1 MNSVI
6 SLQRGANTALRGE
19 RGAVA
24 RIQVALDWQP
34 RGGDLEIDTSAFLL
48 TASGKVRDDHDM
60 VFYNN
65 ARSQEGT
72 VQLLEGAA
80 AGGAGVRVFQL
91 DLAQIPAPVERVAF
105 AATLDEAAR
114 RGRTFGNLSS
124 FQVLVRDADAG
135 TDITRFDLPLEGAR
149 EVALILGE
157 VYRRGG
163 EWKFRAVG
171 QGFNGGLGPLATQ
184 YGIDVADEP
193 VAAPPPAPT
202 PPPPRPNVSRT
213 PTPLPQPAAASP
225 SPAPGSRRL
234 NLEKRLIDLEKK
246 DAKLV
251 SLAKKAAI
259 SLEKKGLLDHRAKV
273 ALCLDISGSMSGF
286 YRSGAI
292 ATLVQ
297 RILALGLRFDDDG
310 EIDVFL
316 FGADAHD
323 YGSVGV
329 GDYRD
334 FVPAMQRRYP
344 LEGGT
349 NYGRVMALI
358 RQHYQR
364 DLQAGQQ
371 PVYVMFV
378 TDGET
383 QDRSESERQ
392 IRDASHEPIFW
403 QFMALGQSKTQA
415 KGFFRRL
422 LASDFGFLTYLDDM
436 PGRLIDNTDF
446 FQVADPAEPSDEEL
460 YDLLMGEYP
469 QWLAAA
475 RKQGLLR

>member
-1 MNSVI
+1 MTSAI
-6 SLQRGANTALRGE
+6 SLQRGANVALRGE

-24 RIQVALDWQP
+24 RIQVALSWQP
-34 RGGDLEIDTSAFLL
+34 RGDLEIDASAFLL
-48 TASGKVRDDHDM
+48 TASNKVRDDHDM

-65 ARSQEGT
+65 ARSQEGA

-80 AGGAGVRVFQL
+80 AGGDGARVFQL
-91 DLAQIPAPVERVAF
+91 DLANLPATVERVAF
-105 AATLDEAAR
+105 AATLDETTR
-114 RGRTFGNLSS
+114 RGRTFGHLSA
-124 FQVLVRDADAG
+124 FQVQVRDADAG
-135 TDITRFDLPLEGAR
+135 TEIARFDLPLAGAR
-149 EVALILGE
+149 EVALILAE
-157 VYRRGG
+157 VYRRSA

-171 QGFNGGLGPLATQ
+171 QGFNGGLAPLAIQ
-184 YGIDVADEP
+184 YGIDVAEEPTAAPPPRTAPPPVPTPPPQP
-193 VAAPPPAPT
+193 VAAPP
-202 PPPPRPNVSRT
+202 
-213 PTPLPQPAAASP
+213 
-225 SPAPGSRRL
+225 SPAPSAQRL
-234 NLEKRLIDLEKK
+234 NLEKRLVDLAKK
-246 DAKLV
+246 DAALV
-251 SLAKKAAI
+251 NLAKKAAI

-316 FGADAHD
+316 FGADAYD

-329 GDYRD
+329 EDYRD

-349 NYGRVMALI
+349 NYGKVIALI
-358 RQHYQR
+358 RRHYRR

-383 QDRSESERQ
+383 QDRTESERQ
-392 IRDASHEPIFW
+392 IRDASHEAIFW
-403 QFMALGQSKTQA
+403 QFMALGKSKAQA

-422 LASDFGFLTYLDDM
+422 LASDFGFLTYLDEM
-436 PGRLIDNTDF
+436 PGRLIDNANF
-446 FQVADPAEPSDEEL
+446 FQVADPNEPSDEEL

-475 RKQGLLR
+475 RQKGLLR

>member
-1 MNSVI
+1 MTSAI
-6 SLQRGANTALRGE
+6 SLQRGANVALRGE

-24 RIQVALDWQP
+24 RIQVALSWQP
-34 RGGDLEIDTSAFLL
+34 RGDLEIDASAFLL
-48 TASGKVRDDHDM
+48 TASNKVRDDHDM

-65 ARSQEGT
+65 ARSQEGA

-80 AGGAGVRVFQL
+80 AGGAGARVFWL
-91 DLAQIPAPVERVAF
+91 DLTKMSALIERVAF
-105 AATLDEAAR
+105 AATLDEPTR

-124 FQVLVRDADAG
+124 FEVLVRDADAG
-135 TDITRFDLPLEGAR
+135 TELARFDLPLAGAR

-157 VYRRGG
+157 VYRRGD

-184 YGIDVADEP
+184 YGIEVAEEP
-193 VAAPPPAPT
+193 AAAPPSRPAPSPTST
-202 PPPPRPNVSRT
+202 PPPPRP
-213 PTPLPQPAAASP
+213 AASP
-225 SPAPGSRRL
+225 PSLAPSAQRL

-329 GDYRD
+329 EDYRD
-334 FVPAMQRRYP
+334 FVPTMQRRYP

-349 NYGRVMALI
+349 NYGRVMAMI
-358 RQHYQR
+358 RRHYQR

-392 IRDASHEPIFW
+392 IRDASHEAIFW
-403 QFMALGQSKTQA
+403 QFMALGKSKAQA
-415 KGFFRRL
+415 KSFFRRL
-422 LASDFGFLTYLDDM
+422 LSSDFKFLTYLDEM
-436 PGRLIDNTDF
+436 PGRLIDNANF
-446 FQVADPAEPSDEEL
+446 FQVADPNEPSDEEL

-475 RKQGLLR
+475 RRKGLLR

>member
-1 MNSVI
+1 MTSVI
-6 SLQRGANTALRGE
+6 SLQRGANTTLRGA

-24 RIQVALDWQP
+24 RIQVVLSGQP
-34 RGGDLEIDTSAFLL
+34 RGGDLEIDVSAFLL
-48 TASGKVRDDHDM
+48 TASGKVRDDRDM

-65 ARSQEGT
+65 ARSREGT
-72 VQLLEGAA
+72 VQWLEGAA
-80 AGGAGVRVFQL
+80 AGGDGARVFQI
-91 DLAQIPAPVERVAF
+91 DLATLPASVERVAF

-114 RGRTFGNLSS
+114 RGRTFGHLSS
-124 FQVLVRDADAG
+124 FQVQVRDADAG
-135 TDITRFDLPLEGAR
+135 TEIARFDLPLEGAR
-149 EVALILGE
+149 EVALILAE

-171 QGFNGGLGPLATQ
+171 QGFNGGLGPLAIQ
-184 YGIDVADEP
+184 YGIEVAEEP
-193 VAAPPPAPT
+193 VAASPPRPVTSPAPT
-202 PPPPRPNVSRT
+202 PPLPRPGASPLPPPSPPR
-213 PTPLPQPAAASP
+213 LH
-225 SPAPGSRRL
+225 
-234 NLEKRLIDLEKK
+234 LEKRLVDLAKK
-246 DAKLV
+246 DATLV

-329 GDYRD
+329 EDYRH

-349 NYGRVMALI
+349 NYGRAIALI
-358 RQHYQR
+358 RRHYQR

-383 QDRSESERQ
+383 QDRAESERQ
-392 IRDASHEPIFW
+392 IRDASREPIFW
-403 QFMALGQSKTQA
+403 QFMALGQSKAQA

-422 LASDFGFLTYLDDM
+422 LASDFGFLAYLDEM
-436 PGRLIDNTDF
+436 PGRLIDNASF

-460 YDLLMGEYP
+460 YDLLMSEYP
-469 QWLAAA
+469 PWLAAA
-475 RKQGLLR
+475 RQQGLLR

>member
-1 MNSVI
+1 MTAAI

-24 RIQVALDWQP
+24 RIQVALSWQP
-34 RGGDLEIDTSAFLL
+34 RGGDLEIDASAFLL
-48 TASGKVRDDHDM
+48 TASGKVRGDHDM

-65 ARSQEGT
+65 ARSREGT
-72 VQLLEGAA
+72 VQLLEGPA
-80 AGGAGVRVFQL
+80 AGGDGTRVFQL
-91 DLAQIPAPVERVAF
+91 DLAQMPALVERVAF

-114 RGRTFGNLSS
+114 RDRTFGNLSS

-135 TDITRFDLPLEGAR
+135 TEIARFDLPLEGAR

-157 VYRRGG
+157 VYRRGD

-184 YGIDVADEP
+184 YGIEVAEEP
-193 VAAPPPAPT
+193 AAAPPSRSVTPPAPT
-202 PPPPRPNVSRT
+202 PPSPRP
-213 PTPLPQPAAASP
+213 AASP
-225 SPAPGSRRL
+225 PAPAPSPRRL

-329 GDYRD
+329 EDYRN

-349 NYGRVMALI
+349 NYGRVMAMI
-358 RQHYQR
+358 RRHYQH

-392 IRDASHEPIFW
+392 IRDASREPIFW
-403 QFMALGQSKTQA
+403 QFMALGQSKAQA

-422 LASDFGFLTYLDDM
+422 LASDFGFLTYLDEM
-436 PGRLIDNTDF
+436 PGRLIDNASF

>member
-1 MNSVI
+1 MTSAI
-6 SLQRGANTALRGE
+6 SLQRGANVALRGE

-24 RIQVALDWQP
+24 RIQVALSWQP
-34 RGGDLEIDTSAFLL
+34 RGDLEIDASAFLL
-48 TASGKVRDDHDM
+48 TASNKVRDDRDM

-65 ARSQEGT
+65 ARSREGA

-80 AGGAGVRVFQL
+80 AGGDGARVFQL
-91 DLAQIPAPVERVAF
+91 DLANLPATVERVAF
-105 AATLDEAAR
+105 AATLDETTR
-114 RGRTFGNLSS
+114 RGRTFGHLSA
-124 FQVLVRDADAG
+124 FQVQVRDADAG
-135 TDITRFDLPLEGAR
+135 TEIARFDLPLAGAR
-149 EVALILGE
+149 EVALILAE
-157 VYRRGG
+157 VYRRSA

-171 QGFNGGLGPLATQ
+171 QGFNGGLAPLAIQ
-184 YGIDVADEP
+184 YGIDVAEEP
-193 VAAPPPAPT
+193 TAAPPSRPAPPPAPT
-202 PPPPRPNVSRT
+202 PPP
-213 PTPLPQPAAASP
+213 QPVAAPPVP
-225 SPAPGSRRL
+225 SPAPSAQRL
-234 NLEKRLIDLEKK
+234 NLEKRLVDLAKK
-246 DAKLV
+246 DATLV
-251 SLAKKAAI
+251 NLAKKAAI

-273 ALCLDISGSMSGF
+273 ALCLDISVSMSGF

-292 ATLVQ
+292 ATLIQ

-316 FGADAHD
+316 FGANAHD
-323 YGSVGV
+323 YGTVGAE
-329 GDYRD
+329 DYRD

-349 NYGRVMALI
+349 NYGKVIALI
-358 RQHYQR
+358 RRHYRR

-383 QDRSESERQ
+383 QDRTESERQ

-403 QFMALGQSKTQA
+403 QFMALGQSKAQA

-422 LASDFGFLTYLDDM
+422 LASDFQFLTYLDEM
-436 PGRLIDNTDF
+436 PGRLIDNANF
-446 FQVADPAEPSDEEL
+446 FQVADPNEPSDEEL

-475 RKQGLLR
+475 RQQGLLR

>member
-1 MNSVI
+1 MTSAI
-6 SLQRGANTALRGE
+6 SLQRGANVALRGE
-19 RGAVA
+19 QGAVA
-24 RIQVALDWQP
+24 RIQVVLNWQP

-48 TASGKVRDDHDM
+48 AANGKVRDDHDM

-65 ARSQEGT
+65 ARSPEGA
-72 VQLLEGAA
+72 VQLLESTAV
-80 AGGAGVRVFQL
+80 GGAEARVFQL
-91 DLAQIPAPVERVAF
+91 DLVKLPVPVERVAF
-105 AATLDEAAR
+105 AATLDEATR
-114 RGRTFGNLSS
+114 RGRTFGHLST
-124 FQVLVRDADAG
+124 FQVQVRDADAG
-135 TDITRFDLPLEGAR
+135 TEIARFEMPLEGAC
-149 EVALILGE
+149 EVALIMAE

-171 QGFNGGLGPLATQ
+171 QGFNGGLAPLAIQ
-184 YGIDVADEP
+184 YGIEVAEEP
-193 VAAPPPAPT
+193 AAAPPPRPAPPSTPT
-202 PPPPRPNVSRT
+202 PPPPRPV
-213 PTPLPQPAAASP
+213 ASP
-225 SPAPGSRRL
+225 SPSPPPPAPNPQRL
-234 NLEKRLIDLEKK
+234 NLEKRLVDLAKK
-246 DAKLV
+246 DATLV

-286 YRSGAI
+286 YRNGAI

-329 GDYRD
+329 EDYRD

-344 LEGGT
+344 LEAGT
-349 NYGRVMALI
+349 NYGRVIALI
-358 RQHYQR
+358 RRHYQR

-383 QDRSESERQ
+383 QDRPESERQ
-392 IRDASHEPIFW
+392 IRDASREPIFW
-403 QFMALGQSKTQA
+403 QFMALGQSKAQA

-422 LASDFGFLTYLDDM
+422 LASDFGFLAYLDEM
-436 PGRLIDNTDF
+436 PGRLIDNANF

-469 QWLAAA
+469 QWLTAA

>member
-1 MNSVI
+1 MTAAI
-6 SLQRGANTALRGE
+6 SLQRGANTTLRGA

-34 RGGDLEIDTSAFLL
+34 RGGDLEIDASAFLL

-65 ARSQEGT
+65 ARSREGT

-80 AGGAGVRVFQL
+80 TGGAGARVFQL
-91 DLAQIPAPVERVAF
+91 DLANMPAPVERVAF
-105 AATLDEAAR
+105 AATLDEATR

-135 TDITRFDLPLEGAR
+135 SEIARFDLPLAGAR

-157 VYRRGG
+157 AYRRGD

-171 QGFNGGLGPLATQ
+171 QGFNGGLAPLATQ
-184 YGIDVADEP
+184 YGIDVAEEP
-193 VAAPPPAPT
+193 AAAPPPRPAPSPPPT
-202 PPPPRPNVSRT
+202 PPPRPT
-213 PTPLPQPAAASP
+213 ASP
-225 SPAPGSRRL
+225 PATAPSAQRL

-251 SLAKKAAI
+251 NLAKKAAI

-329 GDYRD
+329 EDYRD

-349 NYGRVMALI
+349 NYGRVMAMI
-358 RQHYQR
+358 RRHYQR

-392 IRDASHEPIFW
+392 IRDASREPIFW
-403 QFMALGQSKTQA
+403 QFMALGKSKAQA

-422 LASDFGFLTYLDDM
+422 LASDFGFLAYLDEM
-436 PGRLIDNTDF
+436 PGRLIDNANF
-446 FQVADPAEPSDEEL
+446 FQVADPNEPSDEEL

-475 RKQGLLR
+475 RRQGLLR